1 MVKGVPLTSPR
12 LPDAIGIG
20 CRRCATSWLHGVLD
34 QHPQI
39 GKPPNGVHFF
49 SQYRT
54 EGLDWYAEHFQNYL
68 DQKVILDFSVSYTY
82 PKYYSD
88 AAKTVHNMLPNAKIF
103 VALRN
108 PTDRAFSDYLR
119 SIRRLEIPKKIPFEQ
134 AIIDYPLLLERGMYS
149 KLLEPFWDRFPKE
162 RRLVLIYDDLISDP
176 KNYLVKL
183 WDFLGVKTCLELDL
197 RRKEDKGRS
206 IISANFNRFLLKTKE
221 FTEATLS
228 RLGRE
233 KFWDFLQQ
241 KYLPFYQK
249 LLALNERPNMIKP
262 STRNNL
268 LQYYSQDIRKLEQL
282 IQRDLKFWI

>member
-1 MVKGVPLTSPR
+1 MG
-12 LPDAIGIG
+12 
-20 CRRCATSWLHGVLD
+20 
-34 QHPQI
+34 
-39 GKPPNGVHFF
+39 
-49 SQYRT
+49 
-54 EGLDWYAEHFQNYL
+54 
-68 DQKVILDFSVSYTY
+68 
-82 PKYYSD
+82 
-88 AAKTVHNMLPNAKIF
+88 
-103 VALRN
+103 
-108 PTDRAFSDYLR
+108 
-119 SIRRLEIPKKIPFEQ
+119 
-134 AIIDYPLLLERGMYS
+134 
-149 KLLEPFWDRFPKE
+149 FP
-162 RRLVLIYDDLISDP
+162 
-176 KNYLVKL
+176 
-183 WDFLGVKTCLELDL
+183 KTCLELDL